1 MDEGTIYFRWG
12 RKRMGMGTLGSYT
25 LACRD
30 LPTVNIIS
38 LIHKRAAA
46 MQPLATSTISCWQP
60 VWYHWKPKPQTETTL
75 VANMVKQ
82 VAAAVQ
88 RPHRCCPLV
97 NKVENIEVCTC
108 VVGLHCCVGNS
119 SAERIRLCGT

>member
-1 MDEGTIYFRWG
+1 MNRSRYCFRFGLVVDEGTIYFRWG
-12 RKRMGMGTLGSYT
+12 RKPTGMGTLGSYT

-38 LIHKRAAA
+38 LIHKRAAV

-82 VAAAVQ
+82 VAAAVLIA
-88 RPHRCCPLV
+88 RGH
-97 NKVENIEVCTC
+97 I
-108 VVGLHCCVGNS
+108 
-119 SAERIRLCGT
+119 AAARL